1 MNLTRLF
8 AVLLLLAPLTFPQ
21 QSFHPASI
29 APKDFAVMAWGDSPS
44 DNDRLR
50 GMKEAGLNISGFCR
64 AEDLDR
70 VKAAGLACFVTDPK
84 LGSYTPDQLPS
95 MATIRGDVAAL
106 KKQING
112 NPAALGFFLRDEP
125 PASLMSGLGKLAT
138 LLREEMPDKW
148 PYVNLFPYRVSPA
161 VLGTSDYDSY
171 VRMLVKT
178 IGQPFLSYDN
188 YSLVNG
194 EMLDPFYINLEI
206 IRRLSLETKT
216 PFWNCIL
223 ANAHFNY
230 MEPSDATFNLQVYST
245 MAYGGRGIQ
254 YFTYFAPQIGNYRLA
269 AVDQFGNRTTTWEMI
284 RRINN
289 QIHALAPTLIRLRST
304 GVYHYPDVPE
314 QAQPLAVNKLI
325 DRVEMTQRYV
335 RPPVAGRFLI
345 GEFEDDQRRPYVLL
359 VNKDLKNSF
368 QFRVHLRQT
377 DRKLIRISPY
387 SGKRSPLAG
396 KWTGLRPAQAFFCE
410 SSSGIA
416 RQSYFSFKADPSRIS
431 SVARRM
437 MMSPS
442 WSDAL
447 RTSTRSPACL
457 PLRTSTHSARPWFDR
472 ITNVRSVVVTMA
484 AGRRPAEIC
493 PPRRTGQE
501 HRHTSLD

>member
-1 MNLTRLF
+1 MVLIT
-8 AVLLLLAPLTFPQ
+8 AALLLFPALASSQLF
-21 QSFHPASI
+21 FHPQPI

-44 DNDRLR
+44 DSDQLR

-70 VKAAGLACFVTDPK
+70 VKTAGLTCFVNDPK
-84 LGSYTPDQLPS
+84 LSSYAPDHLPPDD
-95 MATIRGDVAAL
+95 TIRRDTAAL
-106 KKQING
+106 KKQIG
-112 NPAALGFFLRDEP
+112 DNPAALGFFLRDEP
-125 PASLMSGLGKLAT
+125 PASLMPGLGKLAS

-161 VLGTSDYDSY
+161 ILGTSDYDSY

-194 EMLDPFYINLEI
+194 EMLDFFYTNLDI

-223 ANAHFNY
+223 ANSHFNY

-269 AVDQFGNRTTTWEMI
+269 AVDQFGNRTPTWDML

-289 QIHALAPTLIRLRST
+289 QIHALAPVLIRLRST
-304 GVYHYPDVPE
+304 GVYHYSDVPE
-314 QAQPLAVNKLI
+314 QAHPLAESKLI
-325 DRVEMTQRYV
+325 ESVEMTQRYV
-335 RPPVAGRFLI
+335 RPPAGARFLI
-345 GEFEDDQRRPYVLL
+345 GEFEDAQNRPYFLL

-368 QFRVHLRQT
+368 RFNVRLRQ
-377 DRKLIRISPY
+377 RGQKLIRISPY
-387 SGKRSPLAG
+387 SGQEEPFGREMDWLAPG
-396 KWTGLRPAQAFFCE
+396 
-410 SSSGIA
+410 
-416 RQSYFSFKADPSRIS
+416 
-431 SVARRM
+431 
-437 MMSPS
+437 
-442 WSDAL
+442 
-447 RTSTRSPACL
+447 
-457 PLRTSTHSARPWFDR
+457 
-472 ITNVRSVVVTMA
+472 
-484 AGRRPAEIC
+484 AGVLFRVE
-493 PPRRTGQE
+493 
-501 HRHTSLD
+501 